1 MNVELQT
8 IQAAF
13 EKHRQRYDQDGRGWS
28 NPDHVKMWDLASRA
42 FDGPSFQDFDKLY
55 AKLRGKWQVFRGGIP
70 SWDAQQVFD
79 ALHGCDPA
87 FRQKRL
93 SSVSEDDTIAL
104 WRLLQAVQGLK
115 KNKSGPSVV
124 AISKFLH
131 FWNPRLFVI
140 VDSGVMW
147 NWVLSHAWLW
157 QEVEDVRRR
166 TDRRIFGK
174 IKRHATKACDLSTYV
189 AILNWA
195 AEVIRLN
202 PSVLTEFNLYVRRT
216 AGETAIPPDLA
227 HYEAVAVEWFLLGL
241 VELPPAGV
249 SNVNSPTVT
258 A

>member
-13 EKHRQRYDQDGRGWS
+13 EKHRQRYDQQWS
-28 NPDHVKMWDLASRA
+28 NPHHVKMWGLARRA
-42 FDGPSFQDFDKLY
+42 FDGPSLEDFKEVY
-55 AKLRGKWQVFRGGIP
+55 ATLRGKWQVFRGGIP
-70 SWDAQQVFD
+70 AWDAQQIFD
-79 ALHGCDPA
+79 AVRGCDPA

-115 KNKSGPSVV
+115 ENKGGPSVV

-131 FWNPRLFVI
+131 FWNPRLFMI

-147 NWVLSHAWLW
+147 NWVLSRDWLW
-157 QEVEDVRRR
+157 QEIKEVRKR
-166 TDRRIFGK
+166 TDRRVFGETQK
-174 IKRHATKACDLSTYV
+174 HDTKACDLSTYV
-189 AILNWA
+189 AILDWA
-195 AEVIRLN
+195 AELIRLN
-202 PSVLTEFNLYVRRT
+202 PSVLTEFDLYVRRT
-216 AGETAIPPDLA
+216 AGETEIPPDLA
-227 HYEAVAVEWFLLGL
+227 DYEAAAVEWFLLGL